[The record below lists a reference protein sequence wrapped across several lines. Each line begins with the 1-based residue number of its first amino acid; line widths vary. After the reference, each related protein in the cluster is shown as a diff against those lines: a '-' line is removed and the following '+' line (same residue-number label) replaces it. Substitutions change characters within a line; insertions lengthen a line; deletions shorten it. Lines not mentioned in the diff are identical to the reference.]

1 MSKTQPLFN
10 ARVLRGI
17 LRGERE
23 RGVQVPATAVTAI
36 NHWIDQ
42 LERGVLNRLSE
53 SSAEQTFNNEI
64 FGTVLGYVQVGQA
77 VEATLVPKR
86 SSGRDTP
93 DFVLGRFDL
102 TAGVEEWIAVGEIKN
117 AKTDLEQ
124 PQVSRPSRETPI
136 EQGFRYGTKKAG
148 VEWVLVTNL
157 REVRLYKNGYTGA
170 HHAWSL
176 EGLRDGEQLFE
187 FYVLL
192 RPEGLL
198 GLGREPVAERAFRE
212 SISAGRDLT
221 EGFYGLYKE
230 VQQALIS
237 NLAGQ
242 VASTGMTTTQLYG
255 KTHKLLNRVLFTAF
269 CEDHPAELVP
279 RNTLRQL
286 AQKARSERREGSY
299 WDAYRALFSA
309 LNSGGGIDGV
319 AFNAFNGGLFAHDP
333 YFEAV
338 ELPNTLF
345 ETRFRAGKGRRQSLE
360 IVGIF
365 GFDVY
370 DFAEDLNEQALG
382 AIFEQSLKD
391 ISSGPAR
398 VRGVGEV
405 EVTTQQVGGVYYT
418 PREITSHLVAA
429 ALGRAFERLQN
440 DSEASTAANSRTTTG
455 ERGASRRRQTFLLTD
470 YAERLG
476 TLRVMDPACGSGAFL
491 VEALSQL
498 HNEHEKTNRALAEL
512 RGSRRQRSFL
522 DLDRLILR
530 QNLFGRDLLPESVE
544 ISRLSIWLRT
554 ARRGERLE
562 TLDNSITVGDS
573 LIAEDET
580 YDVIVGNPPWGAELE
595 GWSPQAVEERF
606 PQGGEE
612 KDSYAL
618 FVIRAWEMLRPGGM
632 LAFIIPNSWLTVDGY
647 TAFRAWLLRHFE
659 VLEVTSTWKIF
670 KDVNHD
676 TSLLVARR
684 RVEPIANIAAVTG
697 GTIRVA
703 ALARGR
709 TEGAKLKQLAE
720 RDWSITH
727 DATEG
732 FQARQ
737 PNHRFEVI
745 YSPRIADELDQISA
759 RCRRLDEVADV
770 TVGIQVYHHTK
781 VSKEFIKKKGFHSQ
795 TPESSDY
802 YPYVDA
808 NDVQR
813 YFIEPSTTQWLKYS
827 DLLRDKRDLTHY
839 RLPRI
844 LVQQIFWQGMSAC
857 LEAPTDP
864 VLYLNTLFAIYNARD
879 YELATLLGLLNSRF
893 VSSTY
898 ERFANRLFGDK
909 FPKVSKLDLAS
920 IPVPR
925 MSAPVAKVIGDAAVG
940 LQEHWEFLR
949 RAMREAGQ
957 DLAVA
962 RSDMKL
968 TRFDKFWL
976 MSEVQF
982 ISRASDLFGPL
993 NPQQLALVRLAY
1005 SKAKGA
1011 VDTRWHLIKKAE
1023 EDLEIA
1029 VRKAYRVSDRVY
1041 DAVIDRAPAASISWA
1056 LRP

>member
-1 MSKTQPLFN
+1 MSKAQPLFN
-10 ARVLRGI
+10 ARVLRNV

-23 RGVQVPATAVTAI
+23 RRVEVPAAAVAAVD
-36 NHWIDQ
+36 HWIDQ
-42 LERGVLNRLSE
+42 LDRGLLYRLSE
-53 SSAEQTFNNEI
+53 SSAEQTFNSEI
-64 FGTVLGYVQVGQA
+64 FGTALGYLQVGQA

-93 DFVLGRFDL
+93 DFVLGHFDL
-102 TAGVEEWIAVGEIKN
+102 TAGIEEWVAVGEIKN
-117 AKTDLEQ
+117 AKTDLDQ
-124 PQVSRPSRETPI
+124 PQVGRSNRETPV
-136 EQGFRYGTKKAG
+136 EQGFRYATKKPG
-148 VEWVLVTNL
+148 VQWVLVTNL
-157 REVRLYKNGYTGA
+157 RDVRLYKNGYTGA
-170 HHAWSL
+170 YHAWPIDT
-176 EGLRDGEQLFE
+176 LRDRERLFE

-198 GLGREPVAERAFRE
+198 GRGREPVADRAFRE

-221 EGFYGLYKE
+221 EGFYGLYKA
-230 VQQALIS
+230 VQRDLIAC
-237 NLAGQ
+237 LQGQ
-242 VASTGMTTTQLYG
+242 PASVGMSATQLYG
-255 KTHKLLNRVLFTAF
+255 KTHKLLNRVLFVAF

-286 AQKARSERREGSY
+286 VQRARADGQQGAY
-299 WDAYRALFSA
+299 WRDYRALFSA
-309 LNSGGGIDGV
+309 LNTGGGVDGV
-319 AFNAFNGGLFAHDP
+319 ALNAFNGGLFAHDP
-333 YFEAV
+333 YFDAV
-338 ELPNTLF
+338 EIPNALF
-345 ETRFRAGKGRRQSLE
+345 ETRFRVGRGRRQSLE

-398 VRGVGEV
+398 VRGFGEI
-405 EVTTQQVGGVYYT
+405 EVTNQQVGGVYYT
-418 PREITSHLVAA
+418 PREITSHLVGGALTLAFDRLQKEAEIAA
-429 ALGRAFERLQN
+429 AADPRIGA
-440 DSEASTAANSRTTTG
+440 G
-455 ERGASRRRQTFLLTD
+455 RGAARRRQAVLLST
-470 YAERLG
+470 YAEKLG
-476 TLRVMDPACGSGAFL
+476 ALKVMDPACGSGAFL

-512 RGSRRQRSFL
+512 RGSRRQRSLL

-562 TLDNSITVGDS
+562 TLDRSIAVGDS
-573 LIAEDET
+573 LRADDTET
-580 YDVIVGNPPWGAELE
+580 YDVIVGNPPWGADLE
-595 GWSPQAVEERF
+595 GWSPQALDERF
-606 PQGGEE
+606 PDGGEE
-612 KDSYAL
+612 RDSYAL
-618 FVIRAWEMLRPGGM
+618 FVIRAWEMLRPDGV

-647 TAFRAWLLRHFE
+647 RSFRAWLLRHFE
-659 VLEVTSTWKIF
+659 ILEVTNTWKIF
-670 KDVNHD
+670 SDVNHD
-676 TSLLVARR
+676 TALLVARKR
-684 RVEPIANIAAVTG
+684 AEPLTNLASAA
-697 GTIRVA
+697 GTMQVA

-720 RDWSITH
+720 RDWSIAH
-727 DATEG
+727 EATEV

-745 YSPRIADELDQISA
+745 YPPRIADELDQIAS
-759 RCRRLDEVADV
+759 RCRRLDAVADV

-781 VSKEFIKKKGFHSQ
+781 VPKELINRKGFHSR
-795 TPESSDY
+795 TREGSDWH
-802 YPYVDA
+802 PYVDA

-827 DLLRDKRDLTHY
+827 DLLRDKRELDHY
-839 RLPRI
+839 ARPRI

-857 LEAPTDP
+857 LETPTTP

-879 YELATLLGLLNSRF
+879 FGLPTLLGLANSRF
-893 VSSTY
+893 VTATY

-925 MSAPVAKVIGDAAVG
+925 MSKATAGAIGEAALA
-940 LQEHWEFLR
+940 LQSEWETFR

-957 DLAVA
+957 DLAMVRPDA
-962 RSDMKL
+962 KL
-968 TRFDKFWL
+968 VRFDEFWS
-976 MSEVQF
+976 MSEAQF
-982 ISRASDLFGPL
+982 TRRASELFGSPDST
-993 NPQQLALVRLAY
+993 QLDFVRSAY
-1005 SKAKGA
+1005 RKAKGA
-1011 VDTRWHLIKKAE
+1011 VDTRWHLITEAE
-1023 EDLEIA
+1023 RELEGA

-1041 DAVIDRAPAASISWA
+1041 EAVIDRAPVPSIAWA